1 VEGKVDATLLWS
13 DFHREDYAVSN
24 IGKVYPHYK
33 NGNGSGSGEG
43 GGGLSVHAVLSSVEL
58 TLNIQLFDVVK
69 HGSMPYY
76 HAE

>member
-1 VEGKVDATLLWS
+1 MEGKVDATLLWS

-43 GGGLSVHAVLSSVEL
+43 GGVY
-58 TLNIQLFDVVK
+58 LFMLF
-69 HGSMPYY
+69 SLLWS
-76 HAE
+76 